1 MLLGMGQS
9 GVTAGRRV
17 IVGAWLVAASCA
29 PAQNLQRPQPEPA
42 PLSRTSAPP
51 PESPATAPA
60 LPAPRP
66 TEPKTTEPGFAATL
80 DGVDWSDK
88 ATYVAY
94 LMDKP
99 NQTGPDILGKRNLVI
114 TLARPDGESLSVR
127 INWTDGMLMGEYPY
141 FCDKKYCTDDY
152 DVRRSDGRRDWRHTQ
167 PFVLTLL
174 RADPIGTQ
182 ALRVS
187 VKMEGTL
194 TSPDSDKS
202 AAPATQQLSLRIE
215 NVIVP
220 DLGGAVGIV
229 GTRPRSIPRLP
240 PTP

>member
-1 MLLGMGQS
+1 M
-9 GVTAGRRV
+9 
-17 IVGAWLVAASCA
+17 
-29 PAQNLQRPQPEPA
+29 
-42 PLSRTSAPP
+42 
-51 PESPATAPA
+51 TAPA

-66 TEPKTTEPGFAATL
+66 TAPKTPEPGFAATV

-88 ATYVAY
+88 ATYAAY

-114 TLARPDGESLSVR
+114 TLVRPDGESLSVR
-127 INWTDGMLMGEYPY
+127 INWIDGMLTGEYPY
-141 FCDKKYCTDDY
+141 FCDKKDCTDDY
-152 DVRRSDGRRDWRHTQ
+152 EVRRSDGRGDWRHTQ

-174 RADPIGTQ
+174 RAEPIGTH

-187 VKMEGTL
+187 VRMEGAL
-194 TSPDSDKS
+194 TSPGGDKS
-202 AAPATQQLSLRIE
+202 AAPKTQQLSLRIE

-220 DLGGAVGIV
+220 DLGGAVGMV
-229 GTRPRSIPRLP
+229 GTRPQSIPRLP